1 MKVHKIDDVKF
12 SLEKGS
18 GDHVLSRTG
27 ELHLSVEGVIIREG
41 ESLFELPFGSL
52 RSLVVSRTKPLR
64 LRFASEK
71 FNLELEGTRA
81 ERLWALRALILPTIN
96 GGNVPKPGLKTMLV
110 LRCTGVKDMGLIG
123 RIMGLDER
131 LMEELMVDAR
141 LQGYLNNE
149 DVVTEEGMLLF
160 SGQEKKF
167 VKCLE
172 DE

>member
-18 GDHVLSRTG
+18 GEHVLDRMG
-27 ELHLSVEGVIIREG
+27 ELHLSVDGVIIHEG
-41 ESLFELPFGSL
+41 ESFFELPFGSL

-96 GGNVPKPGLKTMLV
+96 GGDVPKPGLKTMLV
-110 LRCTGVKDMGLIG
+110 LRCTGVKDMDLIG
-123 RIMGLDER
+123 RIMGLTEIS
-131 LMEELMVDAR
+131 MEELKTDAR
-141 LQGYLNNE
+141 LRGYLTNE
-149 DVVTEEGMLLF
+149 DVVTGDGMLLF
-160 SGQEKKF
+160 SGQEKRF

-172 DE
+172 DK